1 VITNE
6 QIDALE
12 RLAAVDDELRELNAE
27 LEREREALTA
37 KKEQLQELDGKLE
50 RDQQSLA
57 EMERMRGDLVQ
68 EVRQMSVQ
76 IEKSREKLGRC
87 RTEREAN
94 AAQRE
99 LEELRKLFRDRE
111 HEIGKLNELAE
122 QARGE
127 IDSVTGQRDSLTG
140 ELGANEGQVTTRLA
154 EVERQVEARSEVR
167 KQAAATLT
175 KLDARVYRRYE
186 LVRKRL
192 GTAVAVTTDGSCA
205 ACHVRMPPMQF
216 QRLLRREDFGQCP
229 SCNRIIYFREP
240 EEAAASDGQSADN
253 SATGP

>member
-1 VITNE
+1 MITNE

-12 RLAAVDDELRELNAE
+12 RLAAVDDELRELNGE

-37 KKEQLQELDGKLE
+37 KKEQLKELDGKLE

-57 EMERMRGDLVQ
+57 EMDRMRGDLVQ

-111 HEIGKLNELAE
+111 HEIGKLNELTD

-127 IDSVTGQRDSLTG
+127 IDSVSAQRDALMG

-154 EVERQVEARSEVR
+154 EVERQLEGRNAVR
-167 KQAAATLT
+167 KEAAAVVK
-175 KLDARVYRRYE
+175 KLDAGVYRRYE

-192 GTAVAVTTDGSCA
+192 GTAVAVTSDGSCA

-216 QRLLRREDFGQCP
+216 QRLLRREGFGQCP
-229 SCNRIIYFREP
+229 SCNRIIYFRAP
-240 EEAAASDGQSADN
+240 EEAVASDEQSADN